1 MIDVSEIDLDKL
13 TTLELWELHE
23 RVAARLGSWE
33 SFDDGLGGGYDTCP
47 AITCGFNTHAAV
59 DRMKALL

>member
-1 MIDVSEIDLDKL
+1 MIDVTEIDLDSL

-23 RVAARLGSWE
+23 RVAARLGDWE
-33 SFDDGLGGGYDTCP
+33 NHSDGGYDTCP
-47 AITCGFNTHAAV
+47 AITCGYNSYPAV